1 MQYFVLAS
9 DYDGTLATHGQV
21 DESTIAAL
29 ERWRDCGRK
38 LILVTGRELDDLIR
52 IFPQI
57 DLFDCIV
64 AENGALL
71 YWPMKQEEKL
81 LAERPP
87 EEFIKALRDRN
98 VSISVGRVI
107 VATWHPHETIVMET
121 IRELGLD
128 LQVILNK
135 NAVMILPASID
146 KAAGLNA
153 ALNELN
159 ISPHHVVGVGD
170 AENDLALLSLCG
182 YSVAV
187 ANALPMLK
195 ERANLVT
202 NGSRGAGVAELIN
215 KLINSD

>member
-29 ERWRDCGRK
+29 ESWRDCGRK
-38 LILVTGRELDDLIR
+38 LILVTGRELEDLFR

-71 YWPMKQEEKL
+71 YWPMKKEEKL

-98 VSISVGRVI
+98 VNISVGRVI

-128 LQVILNK
+128 LEVIFNK
-135 NAVMILPASID
+135 NAVMVLPASID

-159 ISPHHVVGVGD
+159 ISPHRVVGVGD

-195 ERANLVT
+195 ERANFVT
-202 NGSRGAGVAELIN
+202 NDSRGAGVAELIN